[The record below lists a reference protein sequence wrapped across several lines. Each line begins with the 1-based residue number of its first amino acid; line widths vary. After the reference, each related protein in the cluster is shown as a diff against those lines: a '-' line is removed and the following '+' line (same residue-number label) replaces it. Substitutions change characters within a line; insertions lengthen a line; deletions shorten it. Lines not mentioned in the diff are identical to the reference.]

1 MVSNKNKMTP
11 LYKDVIFQSECSTRN
26 YVKLLRFSNFIST
39 FFYIVATVVYDLLF
53 FLSVSY
59 LICEGLYLY
68 KFDRKPSNSVHN
80 FVKSIM
86 SEYAKIH
93 RDKFM
98 YIPQSTREGK
108 QSGVAFGIGQ
118 IVIILI

>member
-1 MVSNKNKMTP
+1 MIRKIQEFLSRKASFSGLQQKTKWPHYTRMLFFNQNFP
-11 LYKDVIFQSECSTRN
+11 LVIVLSFFGFQTSFP
-26 YVKLLRFSNFIST
+26 L
-39 FFYIVATVVYDLLF
+39 FYIVASVVYDLLF

-98 YIPQSTREGK
+98 YKVREKESNQG
-108 QSGVAFGIGQ
+108 
-118 IVIILI
+118 

>member
-1 MVSNKNKMTP
+1 MLFFYQNVP
-11 LYKDVIFQSECSTRN
+11 LVIVLSFFGFQT
-26 YVKLLRFSNFIST
+26 LFPL
-39 FFYIVATVVYDLLF
+39 FYIVATVVYDLLF

-68 KFDRKPSNSVHN
+68 KVDRKPSNSVHN

-86 SEYAKIH
+86 SEYAKIL

-98 YIPQSTREGK
+98 YIPQSTKGGK

>member
-1 MVSNKNKMTP
+1 MV
-11 LYKDVIFQSECSTRN
+11 F
-26 YVKLLRFSNFIST
+26 KLHFH

-59 LICEGLYLY
+59 LISEGLYLYIY

>member
-1 MVSNKNKMTP
+1 MLFFNQNVP
-11 LYKDVIFQSECSTRN
+11 LVIVLSFFGFQTSFP
-26 YVKLLRFSNFIST
+26 L

>member
-1 MVSNKNKMTP
+1 MLFFNQNVP
-11 LYKDVIFQSECSTRN
+11 LVIVLSFFGFQTSFP
-26 YVKLLRFSNFIST
+26 L
-39 FFYIVATVVYDLLF
+39 FYIVASVVYDLLF

-68 KFDRKPSNSVHN
+68 KVDRKPSNSVHN

-98 YIPQSTREGK
+98 YIPQSTKGGK

>member
-1 MVSNKNKMTP
+1 MIYYSFY
-11 LYKDVIFQSECSTRN
+11 LLVIWFPRDST
-26 YVKLLRFSNFIST
+26 
-39 FFYIVATVVYDLLF
+39 YI
-53 FLSVSY
+53 
-59 LICEGLYLY
+59 Y

-86 SEYAKIH
+86 SKYAKIH